1 MVDNSL
7 GLSWIS
13 SSVSCSFENGI
24 FLVGLLLTA
33 CFEHIFFANHTE
45 QSRVRTKQLLFH
57 DDVIIILFVL
67 LGKLYAVKWNQNN
80 MIYKLFSLL
89 QNLIY
94 FFLAFKTSQCA
105 MNCYEF
111 HAHSILRNIFFL
123 FPNFFVNIIQT
134 QTCYFRRWFESSTRY
149 CKNFQCYCFFS
160 FVCCFFNSCIESKNR
175 NWTKTQ
181 LCDCKVITGKQRVE
195 TSHRTSVAAT
205 SILIYC
211 IYVEL

>member
-7 GLSWIS
+7 GLSWTS
-13 SSVSCSFENGI
+13 PSVSCSFENGI

-67 LGKLYAVKWNQNN
+67 LGKLYVVKWNQNN

-105 MNCYEF
+105 MNCYQF
-111 HAHSILRNIFFL
+111 HAHSILRNIFFYFLIFLLTYYTDTDML
-123 FPNFFVNIIQT
+123 FLSQVWIQ
-134 QTCYFRRWFESSTRY
+134 
-149 CKNFQCYCFFS
+149 
-160 FVCCFFNSCIESKNR
+160 
-175 NWTKTQ
+175 
-181 LCDCKVITGKQRVE
+181 
-195 TSHRTSVAAT
+195 HP
-205 SILIYC
+205 IL
-211 IYVEL
+211 